1 MKPSMMLLSGIL
13 VAAAAVA
20 PISSGT
26 AIASDKKQTPVERG
40 KYLVGFAGCDDCHSP
55 KVMTPMGPVPDTTR
69 RLSGHPAKEELTE
82 VPMEYMGPGKWG
94 AVTTNGLTAWAG
106 PWGISFTANLTPD
119 LATGL
124 GSWTEG
130 IFIKALRTGK
140 HMGEGRDILPPM
152 PWPQISTLTDEDL
165 KAVFAFLQSLKPIEN
180 PVPEP
185 IPPAAI
191 PTFKKSKN

>member
-1 MKPSMMLLSGIL
+1 MKPSTMLLRGFI
-13 VAAAAVA
+13 VALIAISATSHDRASAA
-20 PISSGT
+20 
-26 AIASDKKQTPVERG
+26 DKKLPLVERG

-69 RLSGHPAKEELTE
+69 RLSGHPAKEEITE
-82 VPMEYMGPGKWG
+82 VPVDYMGPHKWG
-94 AVTTNGLTAWAG
+94 AVTNNGLTAWAG

-124 GSWTEG
+124 GSWTQE

-140 HMGEGRDILPPM
+140 HMGEGREILPPM
-152 PWPQISTLTDEDL
+152 PWQQVSTLTDEDL

-180 PVPEP
+180 AVPEP
-185 IPPAAI
+185 IPPTAI
-191 PTFKKSKN
+191 PTFKKSKD

>member
-13 VAAAAVA
+13 VATTAVA
-20 PISSGT
+20 ILSPGT
-26 AIASDKKQTPVERG
+26 ATASDKKQTAVERG

-69 RLSGHPAKEELTE
+69 RLSGHPVNEELTE
-82 VPMEYMGPGKWG
+82 VPMDYIGPDKWG
-94 AVTTNGLTAWAG
+94 AITNNGLTAWAG

-124 GSWTEG
+124 GSWTED

-185 IPPAAI
+185 IPPTAI
-191 PTFKKSKN
+191 PTFKKQKN